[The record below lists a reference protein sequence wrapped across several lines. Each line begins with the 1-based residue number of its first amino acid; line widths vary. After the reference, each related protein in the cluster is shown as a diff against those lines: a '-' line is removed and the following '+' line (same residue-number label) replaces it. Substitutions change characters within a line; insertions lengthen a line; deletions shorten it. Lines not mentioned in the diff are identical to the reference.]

1 MNNMLRYI
9 TVFLVDDESDSR
21 EVLTHLLAPYERI
34 KIIGEAENIADAY
47 EKIQQ
52 LNPDLVFLDIQMPKG
67 DGFALLK
74 KFERIPFEIVFV
86 TSFDEYAIN
95 AIKFSALD
103 YLLKPV
109 KLDDLE
115 FCIKKATTNIDYKIS
130 TYEKIKSLL
139 ENINIKQTSKK
150 LSVHTKNGVKLINSD
165 NILYA
170 EASGRYT
177 VIHMLDGVC
186 YTIAKNLIDLEVYLQ
201 TTEKFIRINKSQLLN
216 AKYITGY
223 SKGRTCLI
231 TLQNHTFE
239 VSRRK
244 KTEVLNILDSLI

>member
-1 MNNMLRYI
+1 MLRYI

-21 EVLTHLLAPYERI
+21 EVLTHLLASYERI
-34 KIIGEAENIADAY
+34 KIIGEAANITDAY
-47 EKIQQ
+47 EQIQQ
-52 LNPDLVFLDIQMPKG
+52 LKPDLVFLDIQMPKG

-74 KFERIPFEIVFV
+74 KFEHIFFEIVFV

-115 FCIKKATTNIDYKIS
+115 FCIKKATTNIDYKIN
-130 TYEKIKSLL
+130 TDEKIKSLL
-139 ENINIKQTSKK
+139 ENTNSNQSSKK
-150 LSVHTKNGVKLINSD
+150 LSVHTKNGVKLINAD
-165 NILYA
+165 DILYA

-177 VIHMLDGVC
+177 IINMADGLS
-186 YTIAKNLIDLEVYLQ
+186 YTLAKNLIDLEIYLQ
-201 TTEKFIRINKSQLLN
+201 ATENFIRINKSQLLRL
-216 AKYITGY
+216 KCITGY
-223 SKGRTCLI
+223 SKGRTCII
-231 TLQNHTFE
+231 TLANGEVFE

-244 KTEVLNILDSLI
+244 KQEILNILKNSL